1 MELSI
6 WLQAIWVGIGATVI
20 MDIWALI
27 QKRVLGIAPL
37 DYALVA
43 RWVCLIPN
51 GQWVHRP
58 IMATPPVKG
67 ERLLGWALHYLTGIV
82 FALVHTLI
90 LGETWLMN
98 PSIVPALMTG
108 IVTLAFPFL
117 IIQPC
122 LGFGIAATK
131 TPSPWKARGLS
142 LLAHSF
148 YGFGLYLTALV
159 TL

>member
-1 MELSI
+1 MI
-6 WLQAIWVGIGATVI
+6 T
-20 MDIWALI
+20 
-27 QKRVLGIAPL
+27 
-37 DYALVA
+37 
-43 RWVCLIPN
+43 
-51 GQWVHRP
+51 
-58 IMATPPVKG
+58 TPPVKG
-67 ERLLGWALHYLTGIV
+67 EKPLGWALHYLTGIV
-82 FALVHTLI
+82 FALVHILI
-90 LGETWLMN
+90 LGETWLIN

-122 LGFGIAATK
+122 LGFGIAAAK
-131 TPSPWKARGLS
+131 TPSLWKARGLS